1 MASSKNFLILLPH
14 IWLTYSSFNLA
25 FLGLTL
31 AFKTLGVAYILLSP
45 ELGAQVS
52 FLSHRSRFIT
62 GHHFSF
68 ERDLNLVALLH
79 FCIFLFLLRIFSI
92 FLSKLFKLFKLIE
105 LVELFELFKLFKFI
119 ELVELFE
126 LFEHFKLFELF
137 KLVELFELVEL
148 VELSELFKLFKLCPI
163 FRFSILSR
171 ATD

>member
-62 GHHFSF
+62 GHHLRFSF
-68 ERDLNLVALLH
+68 SG
-79 FCIFLFLLRIFSI
+79 FLGAWYTAAAKAIL
-92 FLSKLFKLFKLIE
+92 KDE
-105 LVELFELFKLFKFI
+105 
-119 ELVELFE
+119 
-126 LFEHFKLFELF
+126 
-137 KLVELFELVEL
+137 
-148 VELSELFKLFKLCPI
+148 SEVLQCRK
-163 FRFSILSR
+163 
-171 ATD
+171 

>member
-105 LVELFELFKLFKFI
+105 LVELFELF
-119 ELVELFE
+119 
-126 LFEHFKLFELF
+126 EHFKLFELF
-137 KLVELFELVEL
+137 KLVELFELIEL

-171 ATD
+171 ATDCNFQSCFFFL

>member
-105 LVELFELFKLFKFI
+105 LVG
-119 ELVELFE
+119 LVE
-126 LFEHFKLFELF
+126 LFELF

-171 ATD
+171 ATDCNFQSCFFFL